1 MIRFD
6 FPAVALSLALSSAWS
21 ASAMAQPNPPQPP
34 VYGLWL
40 TEPKTKA
47 PDASRAKVE
56 IGPCPD
62 TAKGPVCA
70 WIVDLLGTVRRK
82 DGSPID
88 KANAT
93 DQCPGQAGAKLLP
106 DGAHRY
112 YLLTN
117 FKLTANGMGL
127 EGGNVHDLTK
137 CEDHAIGITF
147 QPSDGR
153 LRLGP
158 RPFSQY
164 WSRK

>member
-1 MIRFD
+1 MTRLD
-6 FPAVALSLALSSAWS
+6 FRAAALSLAFSSAWS
-21 ASAMAQPNPPQPP
+21 AGAIAQPRPPQPP
-34 VYGLWL
+34 IYGVWL

-56 IGPCPD
+56 IGVCPD
-62 TAKGPVCA
+62 PTKGPVCA
-70 WIVDLLGTVRRK
+70 WIVDLLGSVRRK

-88 KANAT
+88 KASAT

-117 FKLTANGMGL
+117 FTLTTNGMGL

-137 CEDHAIGITF
+137 CEDHAISITY
-147 QPSDGR
+147 QPNDGR
-153 LRLGP
+153 LKVGP
-158 RPFSQY
+158 WPLAQY
-164 WSRK
+164 WTR